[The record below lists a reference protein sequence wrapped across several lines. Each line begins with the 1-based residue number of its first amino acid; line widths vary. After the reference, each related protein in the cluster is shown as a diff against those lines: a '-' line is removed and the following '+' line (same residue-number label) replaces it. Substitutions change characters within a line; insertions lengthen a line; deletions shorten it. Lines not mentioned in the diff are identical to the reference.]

1 MKKMFK
7 AFGALATTALVLS
20 ACGASDSSKE
30 STSGMMEKT
39 SGMTEGM
46 AKENLKVGLVSD
58 SGGIHDKSFNQ
69 GTYEGIQAWLKD
81 NAGSTEVPPIET
93 KNTSDL
99 AANLTNMA
107 NNSDVVFASG
117 FLFQDPLSTVAP
129 QVLQSHPDVKFILI
143 DAEVQS
149 TNVANYL
156 FAEQEA
162 GYLAG
167 IAAASQSK
175 SGKVGFIGGQALPAV
190 QKFGWGFIA
199 GAQSVNPNIEIFYEY
214 SGSFTDVAKG
224 KTLAATM
231 YDQGADVIFAAA
243 GATGTGAINEA
254 KERVKDG
261 DDIKNWVIGV
271 DRDQYAD
278 GLLNK
283 DDANGKSVVLTSAV
297 KRVDQAAKTAL
308 TSIKEGKFEGGKTTI
323 LTAKED
329 GVGIPEDNKNLSAD
343 ILTKVKAA
351 LQEIKDGKVTAPSS
365 QEEIDNF
372 VKEKSIKITGK
383 Y

>member
-7 AFGALATTALVLS
+7 TFGALAATAVVLS
-20 ACGASDSSKE
+20 ACGASDSTKE
-30 STSGMMEKT
+30 ATSGAATTDSTSKT
-39 SGMTEGM
+39 
-46 AKENLKVGLVSD
+46 NLKVGLVSD

-81 NAGSTEVPPIET
+81 NPGSTEVPPIET
-93 KNTSDL
+93 KNVSEL
-99 AANLTNMA
+99 ASNLTNMA
-107 NNSDVVFASG
+107 NNSDAVFASG
-117 FLFQDPLSTVAP
+117 FLFQEPLTTVAP
-129 QVLQSHPDVKFILI
+129 QILQSKPDVKFVLI
-143 DAEVQS
+143 DAEVQAD
-149 TNVANYL
+149 NVASYL

-199 GAQSVNPNIEIFYEY
+199 GAQSVNPKIEIFYEY

-231 YDQGADVIFAAA
+231 YDQGADVIFAAG
-243 GATGTGAINEA
+243 GATGTGVINEA

-261 DDIKNWVIGV
+261 EDIKNWVIGV
-271 DRDQYAD
+271 DRDQYED

-283 DDANGKSVVLTSAV
+283 DDENSKSIILTSAV

-329 GVGIPEDNKNLSAD
+329 GVGIPEENKNLSEE
-343 ILTKVKAA
+343 ILGKVKAA
-351 LQEIKDGKVTAPSS
+351 LQEIKDGKITAPAT
-365 QEEIDNF
+365 QDEINNF
-372 VKEKSIKITGK
+372 VKEKSVKITGK